1 MDRRINIYTN
11 TDESGILAKE
21 GEKYIY
27 SYNSDAITPVSVTM
41 PIRVES
47 WISKDLHPVFQMN
60 LPEGSLKEIIK
71 ERFAKI
77 QYMDDL
83 GFLKLIG
90 PYVIGRVKYGLPG
103 NNEEPI
109 TLDNILKNDTH
120 ELFEKLMD
128 RFAIRSGI
136 SGIQPKML
144 MQIEDKNTLTTEEYI
159 VKSWGDEYP
168 ELAFNEF
175 FCMEAVRFADLPV
188 PDYKLSENRSMF
200 IMKRFDLKD
209 DGSFL
214 GFEDGCV
221 LLGKGTNDKYYAS
234 YEDLAKALKANTA
247 PEKRHESL
255 KRLFKALVLNH
266 FLRNGDGHLKNYAIL
281 YDKDYTDAEMAPIY
295 DVVCT
300 TVYIKEDLP
309 ALDMSGGKVWWKKKT
324 YLGFGKHTCKL
335 PLSDIE
341 EIFDECAQAIK
352 YATAEMHS
360 YMEKHPEIKS
370 FANRLMDEWDKGL
383 KSFGY
388 GPIKRDRGGRIDH

>member
-11 TDESGILAKE
+11 TDKAGTLAKE

-27 SYNSDAITPVSVTM
+27 SYDSGAIIPVSVTM
-41 PIRVES
+41 PIRLES
-47 WISKDLHPVFQMN
+47 WISNDLHPIFQMN
-60 LPEGSLKEIIK
+60 LPEGTLKEIIK
-71 ERFAKI
+71 ERFSKI
-77 QYMDDL
+77 RHMDDL
-83 GFLKLIG
+83 GFLELIG
-90 PYVIGRVKYGLPG
+90 PYVIGRVKYGLPD

-109 TLDNILKNDTH
+109 TLDNILTNDTH

-144 MQIEDKNTLTTEEYI
+144 MKIEDKNTLATEEYI
-159 VKSWGDEYP
+159 VKSWGKEYP

-188 PDYKLSENRSMF
+188 PEYKLSENRLMF

-209 DGSFL
+209 DGSYL

-221 LLGKGTNDKYYAS
+221 LLGKGTDDKYYSS
-234 YEDLAKALKANTA
+234 YEDLAKVLKANTS

-281 YDKDYTDAEMAPIY
+281 YDEDYTDAEMAPIY

-300 TVYIKEDLP
+300 TVYIHEDLP

-324 YLGFGKHTCKL
+324 YLGFGKNTCKIA
-335 PLSDIE
+335 LSDIE
-341 EIFDECAQAIK
+341 EIFDHCAQAVK
-352 YATAEMHS
+352 DAAVAMHS
-360 YMEKHPEIKS
+360 YMEKHPEIKP
-370 FANRLMDEWDKGL
+370 FANRLLDEWDKGL
-383 KSFGY
+383 ESFGY
-388 GPIKRDRGGRIDH
+388 GPIKRN

>member
-47 WISKDLHPVFQMN
+47 WISKDLHPIFQMN
-60 LPEGSLKEIIK
+60 LPEGSLKEIIR

-90 PYVIGRVKYGLPG
+90 PYVIGRVKYGLPS

-109 TLDNILKNDTH
+109 TLDSILKNDTH

-144 MQIEDKNTLTTEEYI
+144 MQIQDKNTLTTEEYI
-159 VKSWGDEYP
+159 VKSWGEEYP

-300 TVYIKEDLP
+300 TVYINEDLP

-352 YATAEMHS
+352 YATVEMHS

-388 GPIKRDRGGRIDH
+388 GPIKRGS

>member
-1 MDRRINIYTN
+1 VDRRINIYTN

-47 WISKDLHPVFQMN
+47 WISKDLHPIFQMN
-60 LPEGSLKEIIK
+60 LPEGSLKEIIR

-90 PYVIGRVKYGLPG
+90 PYVIGRVKYGLPS
-103 NNEEPI
+103 NHEEPI

-136 SGIQPKML
+136 SGIQPKIL

-159 VKSWGDEYP
+159 VKSWGEEYP

-234 YEDLAKALKANTA
+234 YEDLAKVLKANTA

-300 TVYIKEDLP
+300 TVYINEDLP

-335 PLSDIE
+335 SLSDIE

-352 YATAEMHS
+352 YATVEMHS

-388 GPIKRDRGGRIDH
+388 GPIKRGS